1 MKTVA
6 RVIVPLSLLII
17 SCSDKSQN
25 TSAIKALE
33 QGYDMSRMD
42 REELCSSIRRV
53 SKDAL
58 SGFSALKAEERT
70 FPVSKTESMSRMYR
84 EYKENETWFHMPG
97 ASDCYIS
104 SSLDRPPGTI
114 RWADYKCRW
123 PYPTPNEAKSAFRDL
138 NRYIEICVDA
148 EDIEVRQEKDGQK
161 ISRRIFRAPKVT
173 LNLYTAYYTEPLKDE
188 SIGPLVLDIDFQA
201 SIKRQ

>member
-1 MKTVA
+1 MKPAA
-6 RVIVPLSLLII
+6 RVIVPLSLLTI
-17 SCSDKSQN
+17 SCSDTSQQ
-25 TSAIKALE
+25 TSASKPAE

-53 SKDAL
+53 SKDAIN
-58 SGFSALKAEERT
+58 GFAALKAEERT
-70 FPVSKTESMSRMYR
+70 IPESKTASMSRVYR

-104 SSLDRPPGTI
+104 SSFDRPPGTK
-114 RWADYKCRW
+114 RWAHYKCRW
-123 PYPTPNEAKSAFRDL
+123 PYPALDEAKSAFRVL

-161 ISRRIFRAPKVT
+161 ISRRIFRAPKAS
-173 LNLYTAYYTEPLKDE
+173 LNLYTEYYTK
-188 SIGPLVLDIDFQA
+188 VF
-201 SIKRQ
+201 